1 MNFFYKKIKKNHRK
15 LVILQ
20 HEKIVIM
27 DNFVVSARKYRP
39 ITFDSVVGQK
49 AITSTLQ
56 NAIRTN
62 TLAQAF
68 LFCGPRGVGKTTCAR
83 IMAKTINCM
92 NPTADM
98 EACDECESCRSFNN
112 SNSFNIYELDAA
124 SNNSVDDIRNL
135 VDQVRIPPQV
145 GKYKV
150 YIIDEV
156 HMLSQAAFNAF
167 LKTLEEP
174 PAYAKFI
181 LATTEKHKIIP
192 TILSRCQIFDF
203 KRITVDDISQH
214 LQNIA
219 LKEGIV
225 AEEEA
230 LNIVAQKAD
239 GALRDALSIFDQM
252 VSFSGKNI
260 TYKDVINNLNVLDY
274 EYYFRMVDYILNK
287 DNNSILLLLNN
298 VVENGFDIQHF
309 IQGLASHLR
318 NLLLGR
324 DERLIDLMEVS
335 RQLKARY
342 AEQAQKCSQYFLLKT
357 LDLANQCDLN
367 FRNSNNKR
375 LHLEICLMKMCY
387 VDGQQTTVNRQ
398 QTMANSQQPMAN
410 SQQPMASSPQPM
422 ANSQQPMA
430 NSQQPMAQM
439 RPQVQQQMPPQ
450 PQPQPQV
457 QARPQVQTP
466 QPTANSQQ
474 PAANSQQ
481 PTAVR
486 VGRLGRTSTISIT
499 AEEPKKEEVVEEVWN
514 TPFTQEQLTA
524 AWNSFVEKY
533 QNASPVFVAGIKNAE
548 PTIIDSSKVS
558 FKIDNI
564 LVVKDQ
570 NNMYAL
576 HEHLKNALH
585 NNQFALKEVVVERPK
600 EVVLYTDKQKFEKM
614 ASDNPNV
621 ANIRE
626 SLNLQLDI

>member
-1 MNFFYKKIKKNHRK
+1 
-15 LVILQ
+15 
-20 HEKIVIM
+20 M

-49 AITSTLQ
+49 SITSTLQ

-98 EACDECESCRSFNN
+98 EACDECESCRSFNS

-124 SNNSVDDIRNL
+124 SNNSVDDIRSL
-135 VDQVRIPPQV
+135 VDQVRIPPQL

-203 KRITVDDISQH
+203 KRITTDDISKH

-219 LKEGIV
+219 VKENIV

-230 LNIVAQKAD
+230 LNIIAQKAD

-252 VSFSGKNI
+252 VSFSGKNL
-260 TYKDVINNLNVLDY
+260 TYKDVISNLNVLDY
-274 EYYFRMVDYILNK
+274 DYYFRMVDYILNK

-309 IQGLASHLR
+309 IQGMASHLR

-324 DERLIDLMEVS
+324 DQRLVELMEVS
-335 RQLKARY
+335 RQLKDRY
-342 AEQAQKCSQYFLLKT
+342 IEQAQRCSQYFLLKT

-375 LHLEICLMKMCY
+375 LHIEICLMKMCY
-387 VDGQQTTVNRQ
+387 VEGQQPI
-398 QTMANSQQPMAN
+398 ANSQQP
-410 SQQPMASSPQPM
+410 
-422 ANSQQPMA
+422 
-430 NSQQPMAQM
+430 QM
-439 RPQVQQQMPPQ
+439 R
-450 PQPQPQV
+450 PQPQV
-457 QARPQVQTP
+457 QAQLQVQAQPQVQPQPKVSSPITNQRP
-466 QPTANSQQ
+466 AASIQQPTASIQQPTANIQQ
-474 PAANSQQ
+474 PIANIQQ
-481 PTAVR
+481 PTASVQQPTTVR
-486 VGRLGRTSTISIT
+486 MGRLGRTSTISIT
-499 AEEPKKEEVVEEVWN
+499 AEEPKKAEVVEEVWN

-524 AWNSFVEKY
+524 VWNAFVEKY
-533 QNASPVFVAGIKNAE
+533 QNNSPVFVAGIKNAE
-548 PTIIDSSKVS
+548 PRMTSPSTVS
-558 FKIDNI
+558 FKIDNV

-576 HEHLKNALH
+576 HEYLKNALH
-585 NNQFALKEVVVERPK
+585 NNQFVLKEEVVERPK

-614 ASDNPNV
+614 AGDNPNV
-621 ANIRE
+621 ANIKE

>member
-1 MNFFYKKIKKNHRK
+1 
-15 LVILQ
+15 
-20 HEKIVIM
+20 M
-27 DNFVVSARKYRP
+27 DSFVVSARKYRP

-145 GKYKV
+145 GQYKV

-156 HMLSQAAFNAF
+156 HMLSSAAFNAF

-203 KRITVDDISQH
+203 KRITVDDISKH

-219 LKEGIV
+219 VKEGVV

-324 DERLIDLMEVS
+324 DEKLVELMEVS
-335 RQLKARY
+335 RQLKVRY
-342 AEQAQKCSQYFLLKT
+342 VEQSQRCSQYFLLKT

-387 VDGQQTTVNRQ
+387 VEGQQSAVSGQQSAVSGQQSAVSGQRSAVSGQQSAVARQ
-398 QTMANSQQPMAN
+398 QVQTQTQTQSQPQPQPQPQLQQP
-410 SQQPMASSPQPM
+410 
-422 ANSQQPMA
+422 
-430 NSQQPMAQM
+430 QM
-439 RPQVQQQMPPQ
+439 RPQVQQ
-450 PQPQPQV
+450 
-457 QARPQVQTP
+457 
-466 QPTANSQQ
+466 TAVSGQQSAVSSQQSAVNSQ
-474 PAANSQQ
+474 SQ

-486 VGRLGRTSTISIT
+486 VGRLGRPGTISIT
-499 AEEPKKEEVVEEVWN
+499 AEEPKKQEVVEEVWN
-514 TPFTQEQLTA
+514 TPFSQEQLTL
-524 AWNSFVEKY
+524 AWNSFAEKY

-548 PTIIDSSKVS
+548 PTITSPSVVT
-558 FKIDNI
+558 FKIDNV

-576 HEHLKNALH
+576 HEYLKNALH
-585 NNQFALKEVVVERPK
+585 NNQFTLKELVVERPK
-600 EVVLYTDKQKFEKM
+600 ETVLYTDKQKFEKM
-614 ASDNPNV
+614 AEDNPNV
-621 ANIRE
+621 NEIKE
-626 SLNLQLDI
+626 SLGLQLGI

>member
-1 MNFFYKKIKKNHRK
+1 MNFFYKKNKKNYRK

-203 KRITVDDISQH
+203 KRITVDDISKH

-219 LKEGIV
+219 VKEGIV

-274 EYYFRMVDYILNK
+274 EYYFKVVDYILNK

-309 IQGLASHLR
+309 VQGLASHLR
-318 NLLLGR
+318 NLLLGK
-324 DERLIDLMEVS
+324 DARLVDLMEVS
-335 RQLKARY
+335 RQLKDRY
-342 AEQAQKCSQYFLLKT
+342 IEQAQRCSQYFLLKT

-387 VDGQQTTVNRQ
+387 VEQQSAVSGQRSAVSYQQSAVSGQQSAVSYQ
-398 QTMANSQQPMAN
+398 QSAVSSQQSAV
-410 SQQPMASSPQPM
+410 SGQQSAVG
-422 ANSQQPMA
+422 
-430 NSQQPMAQM
+430 
-439 RPQVQQQMPPQ
+439 VQQ
-450 PQPQPQV
+450 
-457 QARPQVQTP
+457 
-466 QPTANSQQ
+466 S
-474 PAANSQQ
+474 AANVQQ
-481 PTAVR
+481 PTVVR
-486 VGRLGRTSTISIT
+486 GRLGRPGTISIT
-499 AEEPKKEEVVEEVWN
+499 AEEQKKTEVVEEVWN
-514 TPFTQEQLTA
+514 DPFTQEQLTE
-524 AWNSFVEKY
+524 AWNAFAMKY
-533 QNASPVFVAGIKNAE
+533 QETSPVFVAGIKNAE
-548 PTIIDSSKVS
+548 PTLVEPFKIS
-558 FKIDNI
+558 FKIDNV

-585 NNQFALKEVVVERPK
+585 NNQFTLKEEVVDRPK
-600 EVVLYTDKQKFEKM
+600 EVVLYTDKQKFEEM
-614 ASDNPNV
+614 ASRNQ
-621 ANIRE
+621 NIVEIKE
-626 SLNLQLDI
+626 SLGLQLD

>member
-1 MNFFYKKIKKNHRK
+1 
-15 LVILQ
+15 
-20 HEKIVIM
+20 M

-39 ITFDSVVGQK
+39 ITFESVVGQK

-92 NPTADM
+92 NPTAEM

-135 VDQVRIPPQV
+135 VEQVRIPPQV
-145 GKYKV
+145 GRYKV

-203 KRITVDDISQH
+203 KRITVDDIFKH

-219 LKEGIV
+219 MKEGIN

-230 LNIVAQKAD
+230 LNIIAQKAD
-239 GALRDALSIFDQM
+239 GALRDSLSIFDQM
-252 VSFSGKNI
+252 VSFSGKNM

-274 EYYFRMVDYILNK
+274 EYYFQMVDNILNK
-287 DNNSILLLLNN
+287 DNNSILLLLNK
-298 VVENGFDIQHF
+298 VVESGFDIQHF

-318 NLLLGR
+318 NLLLGK
-324 DERLIDLMEVS
+324 DVRLIDLMEVS
-335 RQLKARY
+335 RQLKSRY

-387 VDGQQTTVNRQ
+387 VE
-398 QTMANSQQPMAN
+398 
-410 SQQPMASSPQPM
+410 ASSPRV
-422 ANSQQPMA
+422 AETTSQQV
-430 NSQQPMAQM
+430 NKTTSQQVNETTSQ
-439 RPQVQQQMPPQ
+439 RVNKSTSQQVVETTSQQVNKSTSQ
-450 PQPQPQV
+450 QV
-457 QARPQVQTP
+457 VESTSRQVAETQSQTP
-466 QPTANSQQ
+466 T
-474 PAANSQQ
+474 
-481 PTAVR
+481 VR
-486 VGRLGRTSTISIT
+486 AGRLSRPSTISIT
-499 AEEPKKEEVVEEVWN
+499 EDEPKKEEVVEEVWN
-514 TPFTQEQLTA
+514 DTIDQERLTKVWDEFA
-524 AWNSFVEKY
+524 NAIQCSSPSFSV
-533 QNASPVFVAGIKNAE
+533 SIKNAE
-548 PTIIDSSKVS
+548 PQLVNGIEIHYKV
-558 FKIDNI
+558 DNM
-564 LVVKDQ
+564 LVTKDQ
-570 NNMYAL
+570 NNMQAL
-576 HEHLKNALH
+576 REYLKAKLH
-585 NNQFALKEVVVERPK
+585 NNQFVLKEEIIERAR
-600 EVVLYTDKQKFEKM
+600 ETVLYTDKQKFEKM
-614 ASDNPNV
+614 ATDNPNIV
-621 ANIRE
+621 NIKQ

>member
-1 MNFFYKKIKKNHRK
+1 
-15 LVILQ
+15 
-20 HEKIVIM
+20 M

-39 ITFDSVVGQK
+39 VTFDSVVGQK

-145 GKYKV
+145 GRYKV

-203 KRITVDDISQH
+203 KRITVDDICKH

-219 LKEGIV
+219 AKENII

-230 LNIVAQKAD
+230 LNIIAQKAD
-239 GALRDALSIFDQM
+239 GALRDSLSIFDQM
-252 VSFSGKNI
+252 VSFSGRNI
-260 TYKDVINNLNVLDY
+260 TYKDVIDNLNVLDY
-274 EYYFRMVDYILNK
+274 EYYFRMVDYILAK
-287 DNNSILLLLNN
+287 DTNSILLLLND
-298 VVENGFDIQHF
+298 VVEKGFDIQHF
-309 IQGLASHLR
+309 VQGLSTHLR

-324 DERLIDLMEVS
+324 DSRLVDMMEVS
-335 RQLKARY
+335 RQLKMRY
-342 AEQAQKCSQYFLLKT
+342 SEQAQKCSQYFILKS

-367 FRNSNNKR
+367 FRNSSNKR
-375 LHLEICLMKMCY
+375 LHLEICLMKMCFAQAPAQQSPQMPQQP
-387 VDGQQTTVNRQ
+387 VQSQQDNKTTRQQVQVQQTPQ
-398 QTMANSQQPMAN
+398 MPQT
-410 SQQPMASSPQPM
+410 
-422 ANSQQPMA
+422 
-430 NSQQPMAQM
+430 
-439 RPQVQQQMPPQ
+439 PQVQQQPQQ
-450 PQPQPQV
+450 PQQAQQPQ
-457 QARPQVQTP
+457 QVQQP
-466 QPTANSQQ
+466 QTV
-474 PAANSQQ
+474 
-481 PTAVR
+481 VR
-486 VGRLGRTSTISIT
+486 GRLNRAATISIT
-499 AEEPKKEEVVEEVWN
+499 ADEPKKQEVAEEVWN
-514 TPFTQEQLTA
+514 DDFSQEQLTK
-524 AWNSFVEKY
+524 AWNDFVVSY
-533 QNASPVFVAGIKNAE
+533 QNVSPVFVAGIKNSE
-548 PTIIDSSKVS
+548 PVMNGKSEIR

-564 LVVKDQ
+564 LVVKDV
-570 NNMYAL
+570 NNMQAL
-576 HEHLKNALH
+576 HEYLKKALH
-585 NNQFALKEVVVERPK
+585 NNQFVLKEDLLERPR

-614 ASDNPNV
+614 ANDNPNLFD
-621 ANIRE
+621 IKE
-626 SLNLQLDI
+626 SLKLDINV

>member
-1 MNFFYKKIKKNHRK
+1 
-15 LVILQ
+15 
-20 HEKIVIM
+20 M
-27 DNFVVSARKYRP
+27 DSFVVSARKYRP

-145 GKYKV
+145 GQYKV

-156 HMLSQAAFNAF
+156 HMLSSAAFNAF

-203 KRITVDDISQH
+203 KRITVDDISKH

-219 LKEGIV
+219 VKEGVV

-324 DERLIDLMEVS
+324 DEKLVELMEVS
-335 RQLKARY
+335 RQLKVRY
-342 AEQAQKCSQYFLLKT
+342 VEQSQRCSQYFLLKT

-387 VDGQQTTVNRQ
+387 VEGQQSAVSGQ
-398 QTMANSQQPMAN
+398 QSAVSGQRSAVSSQQSAVS
-410 SQQPMASSPQPM
+410 SQRSAVSSQR
-422 ANSQQPMA
+422 S
-430 NSQQPMAQM
+430 
-439 RPQVQQQMPPQ
+439 
-450 PQPQPQV
+450 
-457 QARPQVQTP
+457 
-466 QPTANSQQ
+466 
-474 PAANSQQ
+474 
-481 PTAVR
+481 AVR
-486 VGRLGRTSTISIT
+486 V
-499 AEEPKKEEVVEEVWN
+499 
-514 TPFTQEQLTA
+514 
-524 AWNSFVEKY
+524 
-533 QNASPVFVAGIKNAE
+533 
-548 PTIIDSSKVS
+548 
-558 FKIDNI
+558 
-564 LVVKDQ
+564 
-570 NNMYAL
+570 
-576 HEHLKNALH
+576 
-585 NNQFALKEVVVERPK
+585 NQQR
-600 EVVLYTDKQKFEKM
+600 
-614 ASDNPNV
+614 
-621 ANIRE
+621 
-626 SLNLQLDI
+626 

>member
-1 MNFFYKKIKKNHRK
+1 
-15 LVILQ
+15 
-20 HEKIVIM
+20 M

-56 NAIRTN
+56 NAIRNN

-124 SNNSVDDIRNL
+124 SNNSVDNIRDL

-145 GKYKV
+145 GQYKV

-219 LKEGIV
+219 VKEGIV
-225 AEEEA
+225 ADEEA
-230 LNIVAQKAD
+230 LNIIAQKAD

-287 DNNSILLLLNN
+287 DNNSILLLLNS

-309 IQGLASHLR
+309 IQGMASHLR

-324 DERLIDLMEVS
+324 DERLVNLMEVS

-342 AEQAQKCSQYFLLKT
+342 TEQAQRCSQYFLLKT
-357 LDLANQCDLN
+357 LDLANQCDIN

-387 VDGQQTTVNRQ
+387 VEGQQSAVNRPQSVPTPTPAQTQTPSPTPSQVQ
-398 QTMANSQQPMAN
+398 QPQVQRPVANVQQPAVSSQQPVANSQQPTVN
-410 SQQPMASSPQPM
+410 SQ
-422 ANSQQPMA
+422 
-430 NSQQPMAQM
+430 
-439 RPQVQQQMPPQ
+439 
-450 PQPQPQV
+450 
-457 QARPQVQTP
+457 

-474 PAANSQQ
+474 PVANVQQPTANVQTANSQQ

-486 VGRLGRTSTISIT
+486 VGRLGRAGTISIT
-499 AEEPKKEEVVEEVWN
+499 AEEPKKKEVVEEVWN
-514 TPFTQEQLTA
+514 NAFTQEQLTA

-533 QNASPVFVAGIKNAE
+533 QNTSPVFVAGIKNAE
-548 PTIIDSSKVS
+548 PTMTSPSTVS
-558 FKIDNI
+558 FKIDNV

-585 NNQFALKEVVVERPK
+585 NNQFILKEMVVERPK

-614 ASDNPNV
+614 AGDNPNV
-621 ANIRE
+621 AGIKE
-626 SLNLQLDI
+626 SLGLHLDI

>member
-1 MNFFYKKIKKNHRK
+1 
-15 LVILQ
+15 
-20 HEKIVIM
+20 M

-39 ITFDSVVGQK
+39 VTFDSVVGQK

-98 EACDECESCRSFNN
+98 EACDQCESCRSFNN

-181 LATTEKHKIIP
+181 LATTEKHKILA

-203 KRITVDDISQH
+203 KRITVDDIRMH

-219 LKEGIV
+219 AKENIV

-230 LNIVAQKAD
+230 LNIIAQKAD

-252 VSFSGKNI
+252 VSFSGNNI

-274 EYYFRMVDYILNK
+274 EYYFRITDYILAK
-287 DNNSILLLLNN
+287 DTNSILLLLNE
-298 VVENGFDIQHF
+298 VVEKGFDIQHF
-309 IQGLASHLR
+309 IQGFASHLR

-324 DERLIDLMEVS
+324 DPRVIDLMEVS
-335 RQLKARY
+335 QQVKMRY
-342 AEQAQKCSQYFLLKT
+342 ADQAQRCSQYFVLKSI
-357 LDLANQCDLN
+357 DLANQCDIN
-367 FRNSNNKR
+367 FRNSSNKR
-375 LHLEICLMKMCY
+375 LHVEICLMKMCFL
-387 VDGQQTTVNRQ
+387 DGQQQPV
-398 QTMANSQQPMAN
+398 QQPIQQAA
-410 SQQPMASSPQPM
+410 QQPI
-422 ANSQQPMA
+422 QQQVQRPI
-430 NSQQPMAQM
+430 QQ
-439 RPQVQQQMPPQ
+439 QVQQPIQQ
-450 PQPQPQV
+450 PVQQPI
-457 QARPQVQTP
+457 T
-466 QPTANSQQ
+466 NSQ
-474 PAANSQQ
+474 SQIQ
-481 PTAVR
+481 HPDTTPSVMTVR
-486 VGRLGRTSTISIT
+486 VGRMIRPGTISIT
-499 AEEPKKEEVVEEVWN
+499 AEEAKKEEVKEEIWN
-514 TPFTQEQLTA
+514 NAFTQEQVTK
-524 AWNSFVEKY
+524 AWNDYITSH
-533 QNASPVFVAGIKNAE
+533 QNASPIFIAGIKNAE
-548 PTIIDSSKVS
+548 PTIVGNSEIR

-564 LVVKDQ
+564 LVIKDI
-570 NNMYAL
+570 NNMQSL
-576 HEHLKNALH
+576 HEFLKNALH
-585 NNQFALKEVVVERPK
+585 NNQFILKEEVVERPN

-614 ASDNPNV
+614 ANENPNLFS
-621 ANIRE
+621 IKE
-626 SLNLQLDI
+626 SLGLQLDI

>member
-1 MNFFYKKIKKNHRK
+1 MQKTRNFT
-15 LVILQ
+15 
-20 HEKIVIM
+20 HEKNVIM
-27 DNFVVSARKYRP
+27 DSFVVSARKYRP

-145 GKYKV
+145 GQYKV

-156 HMLSQAAFNAF
+156 HMLSSAAFNAF

-203 KRITVDDISQH
+203 KRITVDDISKH

-219 LKEGIV
+219 VKEGVV

-324 DERLIDLMEVS
+324 DEKLVELMEVS
-335 RQLKARY
+335 RQLKVRY
-342 AEQAQKCSQYFLLKT
+342 VEQSQRCSQYFLLKT

-387 VDGQQTTVNRQ
+387 VEGQQSAVSGQRSVVSGQ
-398 QTMANSQQPMAN
+398 QVQTQTQTQSQPQPQPQPQLQQP
-410 SQQPMASSPQPM
+410 
-422 ANSQQPMA
+422 
-430 NSQQPMAQM
+430 QM
-439 RPQVQQQMPPQ
+439 RPQVQQ
-450 PQPQPQV
+450 
-457 QARPQVQTP
+457 
-466 QPTANSQQ
+466 TAVSGQQSAVSSQQSAVNSQ
-474 PAANSQQ
+474 SQSQ

-486 VGRLGRTSTISIT
+486 VGRLGRPGTISIT
-499 AEEPKKEEVVEEVWN
+499 AEEPKKQEVVEEVWN
-514 TPFTQEQLTA
+514 TPFSQEQLTL
-524 AWNSFVEKY
+524 AWNSFAEKY

-548 PTIIDSSKVS
+548 PTITSPSVVT
-558 FKIDNI
+558 FKIDNV

-576 HEHLKNALH
+576 HEYLKNALH
-585 NNQFALKEVVVERPK
+585 NNQFTLKELVVERPK
-600 EVVLYTDKQKFEKM
+600 ETVLYTDKQKFEKM
-614 ASDNPNV
+614 AEDNPNV
-621 ANIRE
+621 NEIKE
-626 SLNLQLDI
+626 SLGLQLGI

>member
-1 MNFFYKKIKKNHRK
+1 MNFFYKKIKYKKIEKNCGK

-49 AITSTLQ
+49 SITSTLQ

-98 EACDECESCRSFNN
+98 EACDECESCKSFNN
-112 SNSFNIYELDAA
+112 SNSYNIYELDAA

-135 VDQVRIPPQV
+135 VDQVRIPPQL

-203 KRITVDDISQH
+203 KRITVDDISRH

-219 LKEGIV
+219 QKEGV
-225 AEEEA
+225 TAEEEA
-230 LNIVAQKAD
+230 LNIIAQKAD
-239 GALRDALSIFDQM
+239 GALRDSLSIFDQM

-260 TYKDVINNLNVLDY
+260 TYKDVINNLNILDY
-274 EYYFRMVDYILNK
+274 EYYFKTVDYILNK

-298 VVENGFDIQHF
+298 VVENGFDIQYF

-318 NLLLGR
+318 NLLLGK
-324 DERLIDLMEVS
+324 DERLVDLMEVS
-335 RQLKARY
+335 RQLKVRY
-342 AEQAQKCSQYFLLKT
+342 IEQAQRCSQYFLLKS

-387 VDGQQTTVNRQ
+387 VEGQQPTANSPRPTANIPQ
-398 QTMANSQQPMAN
+398 PTANSQQPTANSQQPTANSPRPTAN
-410 SQQPMASSPQPM
+410 SQQPMASS
-422 ANSQQPMA
+422 QQPI
-430 NSQQPMAQM
+430 
-439 RPQVQQQMPPQ
+439 
-450 PQPQPQV
+450 
-457 QARPQVQTP
+457 
-466 QPTANSQQ
+466 
-474 PAANSQQ
+474 ANSQQ
-481 PTAVR
+481 PTTVR
-486 VGRLGRTSTISIT
+486 MGRLGRTSTISIT
-499 AEEPKKEEVVEEVWN
+499 AEEPKKAEVVEEVWN
-514 TPFTQEQLTA
+514 TPFTQDQLNA

-533 QNASPVFVAGIKNAE
+533 QNNSPVFVAGIKNAE
-548 PTIIDSSKVS
+548 PRMTGPSTVS
-558 FKIDNI
+558 FKIDNV

-585 NNQFALKEVVVERPK
+585 NNQFILKEEVVERPK
-600 EVVLYTDKQKFEKM
+600 EVVLYTDKQKYEKM
-614 ASDNPNV
+614 AGDNPNV
-621 ANIRE
+621 SNIKE

>member
-324 DERLIDLMEVS
+324 DERLVDLMEVS

-387 VDGQQTTVNRQ
+387 VEGQQTTVNRQ
-398 QTMANSQQPMAN
+398 Q
-410 SQQPMASSPQPM
+410 PMASSQQPT
-422 ANSQQPMA
+422 ANSP
-430 NSQQPMAQM
+430 QPMAQM
-439 RPQVQQQMPPQ
+439 RPQPQVQVQQQMQPQPQ

-457 QARPQVQTP
+457 QPRPQVQTP

-474 PAANSQQ
+474 PMASSQQ
-481 PTAVR
+481 PAAVR

-514 TPFTQEQLTA
+514 TPFTQEQLTT

-533 QNASPVFVAGIKNAE
+533 QNTSPVFVAGIKNAE

>member
-1 MNFFYKKIKKNHRK
+1 
-15 LVILQ
+15 
-20 HEKIVIM
+20 M
-27 DNFVVSARKYRP
+27 DDFVVSARKYRP

-56 NAIRTN
+56 NAIKTN

-92 NPTADM
+92 NPTANM
-98 EACDECESCRSFNN
+98 EACDECESCRNFNS

-124 SNNSVDDIRNL
+124 SNNSVNDIRNL
-135 VDQVRIPPQV
+135 VDQVRIPPQL

-203 KRITVDDISQH
+203 KRITTDDISKH

-219 LKEGIV
+219 AKENIV

-230 LNIVAQKAD
+230 LNIIAQKAD

-252 VSFSGKNI
+252 VSFSGKNL
-260 TYKDVINNLNVLDY
+260 TYKDVISNLNVLDY
-274 EYYFRMVDYILNK
+274 DYYFRMVDYILNK

-309 IQGLASHLR
+309 IQGLATHLR

-324 DERLIDLMEVS
+324 DQRLVELMEVS
-335 RQLKARY
+335 GQLKARY
-342 AEQAQKCSQYFLLKT
+342 VEQAQRCSQYFLLKT

-375 LHLEICLMKMCY
+375 LHVEICLMKMCY
-387 VDGQQTTVNRQ
+387 VEGQQPMV
-398 QTMANSQQPMAN
+398 NSQQPTVGY
-410 SQQPMASSPQPM
+410 QQP
-422 ANSQQPMA
+422 
-430 NSQQPMAQM
+430 QM
-439 RPQVQQQMPPQ
+439 R
-450 PQPQPQV
+450 PQPQV
-457 QARPQVQTP
+457 QVQQQVQVQPQVQVKQQVQVQQQVSSPTP
-466 QPTANSQQ
+466 TPVPSQQ
-474 PAANSQQ
+474 PAASVQQPTASSQQPAASSQQ
-481 PTAVR
+481 PTTVR
-486 VGRLGRTSTISIT
+486 MGRLGRTSTISIT
-499 AEEPKKEEVVEEVWN
+499 AEEPKKAEVVEEVWN
-514 TPFTQEQLTA
+514 TPFSQEQLTT
-524 AWNSFVEKY
+524 AWNAFVEKY
-533 QNASPVFVAGIKNAE
+533 QNNSPVFVAGIKNAE
-548 PTIIDSSKVS
+548 PRMTSPTTVS

-576 HEHLKNALH
+576 HEYLKNALH
-585 NNQFALKEVVVERPK
+585 NNQFVLKEEVVERPK

-614 ASDNPNV
+614 AGDNPNV
-621 ANIRE
+621 ANIKE

>member
-1 MNFFYKKIKKNHRK
+1 MFFIKKNKKYKKAQRK

-20 HEKIVIM
+20 LEIKNGIM

-39 ITFDSVVGQK
+39 VTFDSVVGQK

-98 EACDECESCRSFNN
+98 EACDECESCKGFNN

-145 GKYKV
+145 GQYKV

-203 KRITVDDISQH
+203 KRITVDDISKH

-219 LKEGIV
+219 VKENII

-230 LNIVAQKAD
+230 LNIIAQKAD

-252 VSFSGKNI
+252 VSFSGNTI
-260 TYKDVINNLNVLDY
+260 TYKNVIDNLNVLDY
-274 EYYFRMVDYILNK
+274 EYYFRIVDYILAK
-287 DNNSILLLLNN
+287 DNNSILLLLND

-318 NLLLGR
+318 NLLLGK
-324 DERLIDLMEVS
+324 DPRLVEMMEVS
-335 RQLKARY
+335 RQLKNRY
-342 AEQAQKCSQYFLLKT
+342 IEQTNKCSQYFILKA

-367 FRNSNNKR
+367 FRNSSNKR
-375 LHLEICLMKMCY
+375 LHLEICLMKMCFAERPQDNKAT
-387 VDGQQTTVNRQ
+387 VQQAPQQPMVQQPTPQQPTVQQQTVQRP
-398 QTMANSQQPMAN
+398 MAQQPMAN
-410 SQQPMASSPQPM
+410 SQQPIVQQPT
-422 ANSQQPMA
+422 AQRPTVQQPMA
-430 NSQQPMAQM
+430 NSQQPTAQ
-439 RPQVQQQMPPQ
+439 
-450 PQPQPQV
+450 
-457 QARPQVQTP
+457 

-474 PAANSQQ
+474 PA
-481 PTAVR
+481 VR
-486 VGRLGRTSTISIT
+486 VSRLNRAGTISIT
-499 AEEPKKEEVVEEVWN
+499 AAEPKKEEAVEEIWN
-514 TPFTQEQLTA
+514 DDFTQEQLTK
-524 AWNSFVEKY
+524 AWNDFVNSY
-533 QNASPVFVAGIKNAE
+533 QQVSPVFVAGIKNGEPVMNGKAE
-548 PTIIDSSKVS
+548 IH
-558 FKIDNI
+558 FKIDNV
-564 LVVKDQ
+564 LVIKDV
-570 NNMYAL
+570 NNMHAL
-576 HEHLKNALH
+576 HEYLKRALH
-585 NNQFALKEVVVERPK
+585 NNQFVLKEDVLERPR

-614 ASDNPNV
+614 ANDNPSLFD
-621 ANIRE
+621 IKQ
-626 SLNLQLDI
+626 SLNLDLNV

>member
-1 MNFFYKKIKKNHRK
+1 
-15 LVILQ
+15 
-20 HEKIVIM
+20 M

-49 AITSTLQ
+49 SITSTLQ

-203 KRITVDDISQH
+203 KRITVDDISKH

-318 NLLLGR
+318 NLLLGK
-324 DERLIDLMEVS
+324 DERLVDLMEVS

-342 AEQAQKCSQYFLLKT
+342 AEQAQRCSQYFLLKT

-387 VDGQQTTVNRQ
+387 VEGQAQGQAQGQQTTVNRQ
-398 QTMANSQQPMAN
+398 QPQPQQQMQAQMQMRP
-410 SQQPMASSPQPM
+410 QPIASSPQPA
-422 ANSQQPMA
+422 ANGQQPTA
-430 NSQQPMAQM
+430 SS
-439 RPQVQQQMPPQ
+439 PQ
-450 PQPQPQV
+450 P
-457 QARPQVQTP
+457 AANGP
-466 QPTANSQQ
+466 QPTASSPQPAAHSQQ
-474 PAANSQQ
+474 PTANGQRPTANSQQ

-486 VGRLGRTSTISIT
+486 VGRLGRPGTISIT
-499 AEEPKKEEVVEEVWN
+499 AEEPKKAEVVEEVWN
-514 TPFTQEQLTA
+514 NPFTQEQLTM

-533 QNASPVFVAGIKNAE
+533 QNSSPVFVAGIKNAE
-548 PTIIDSSKVS
+548 PTITAPQKIT

-585 NNQFALKEVVVERPK
+585 NNQFTLKEEVVERPK
-600 EVVLYTDKQKFEKM
+600 EVVLYTDKQKFDKM
-614 ASDNPNV
+614 SADNPSVND
-621 ANIRE
+621 IKE
-626 SLNLQLDI
+626 SLGLQLDI